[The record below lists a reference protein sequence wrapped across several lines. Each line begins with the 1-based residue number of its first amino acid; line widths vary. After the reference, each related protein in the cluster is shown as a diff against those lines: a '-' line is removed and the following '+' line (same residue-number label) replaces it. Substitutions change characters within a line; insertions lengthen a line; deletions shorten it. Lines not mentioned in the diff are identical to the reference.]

1 MIGGPIGPAVARRAA
16 VSAVLLC
23 ALAALAPGAEA
34 ADPIVAVLSSEAAP
48 YREAYRAFQE
58 GLGQRRQSVQI
69 HELVLKDGA
78 SRGTPEKL
86 AAAERGRAE
95 VLDDIARRRPALV
108 LTVGSPATTL
118 VQSDVVPAGL
128 RSTPIVFCM
137 VLNPQAAGLVQSMQS
152 SGNNLTGA
160 SLDIP
165 VKVQFETLQ
174 SVVPKVKRI
183 GVFYN
188 PAETEKVV
196 QPAARVAAEM
206 GLELVGIAVTSPEQL
221 PEFATTLR
229 TRRLDA
235 LWSVADSTVFASSRS
250 LEFLVRRAVEARIP
264 FMGLSPDFVK
274 SGALLA
280 LSVDYRDIGLQCGEQ
295 AAHVL
300 RGSPPS
306 SVPITIPRK
315 VTLHINPST
324 ARGIG
329 LEVPSAILDKAVVY
343 TRYAPQIQ
351 F

>member
-1 MIGGPIGPAVARRAA
+1 VPAVARRAA
-16 VSAVLLC
+16 LNAVLLC
-23 ALAALAPGAEA
+23 SLGALAPAAEA

-58 GLGQRRQSVQI
+58 GLAQRRQSVQI

-78 SRGTPEKL
+78 SRGTPERL
-86 AAAERGRAE
+86 RAE
-95 VLDDIARRRPALV
+95 MLDDIVRRRPALV

-118 VQSDVVPAGL
+118 VQSDVAPSGL
-128 RSTPIVFCM
+128 KSTPIVFCM

-165 VKVQFETLQ
+165 VRVQFETLQ
-174 SVVPKVKRI
+174 SVVPKLKRI

-196 QPAARVAAEM
+196 QPAGRVAAEM

-221 PEFATTLR
+221 QEFATTLR

-250 LEFLVRRAVEARIP
+250 LEFLIRRAAEARIP

-295 AAHVL
+295 AAQVL

-329 LEVPSAILDKAVVY
+329 LEVPSSILEKAVVY